1 MKKKSQSQGV
11 RSAILIFILIA
22 VFSYFTRKSF
32 YDYYLAHQ
40 VDNVFSTV
48 LIQTF
53 IVSVFWVASL
63 SGVVLFYLF
72 VKRRIRKILPIIW
85 ALAFLINIIF
95 WFADLKFVYFSG
107 VEITP
112 FLTAQA
118 KGSGGMIFNIIKDPW
133 IFIWILFA
141 ISIGAL
147 LRRLFKD
154 IEKNRQNIKLFGALF
169 LCGFLLAPFAAAFKD
184 LQEYV
189 VPSNFLSYYS
199 QSSEPANPAAGE
211 NELGFLEKLKRFG
224 IEYNFN
230 RPDVSYHE
238 RVYDSSQAPLLNS
251 EVIKSK
257 PNILIV
263 FLESFSN
270 DVTSIYNSKLPG
282 LTPNL
287 EKMASNPNTTIF
299 SNYYNASTPTITGL
313 IAELCSFIPPSGNED
328 MKKDG
333 TLAEHHLQCLPE
345 ILKENGYRDIF
356 YMHAVE
362 KAFSNKDK
370 VLQNAGVADEKIYGK
385 DEVGAFIKEHNLQ
398 NTVGAK
404 PLSWGWSDHQLYPV
418 FEEMIRSAGAKPFL
432 GMLMTID
439 THVPYVNSKDVIKYP
454 SPNANTGLNAFYTA
468 DDAFGKFWDYFLESG
483 LKDNTILITVADH
496 AAFPTLYVDMRDLVD
511 GAKNKTFF
519 DKTIFMAYIPDSTL
533 PKSVD
538 TISSSIDFTPTL
550 LHILGINPPNFF
562 EGHSIFYDRQLYP
575 NVLGVNEFQLYINQ
589 KDENGE
595 RKISY
600 DDPRFM
606 AGRKNKEP
614 ESELFTLT
622 DFLSYYNWKR
632 QVIKEGRFW
641 KKDSKDTAFLA
652 GSQPRLIAHAGG
664 GVKNLTYSNSLE
676 ALDENYTKGFKYFE
690 IDLSWTLDGK
700 LVLIHDWDQTY
711 KDLFNRSDGAPYSL
725 FFKNLKMSQG
735 LTQMDLEDLFVWLK
749 AHQDAKIISDIKER
763 NIEALREISKT
774 GYRDYFIVQV
784 YSEDEIQPV
793 KDLGYQNVI
802 LTLYNTEYSNEKVL
816 GIADKYDLFA
826 ITMDQERAAKGN
838 LLKQLDD
845 QNVTVLLHTLND
857 PKELSSLAEQGADG
871 FYTDF
876 ITPKD

>member
-1 MKKKSQSQGV
+1 MEKKSQPQGV
-11 RSAILIFILIA
+11 RSAILIFVLIT
-22 VFSYFTRKSF
+22 VFTYLTKKSF
-32 YDYYLAHQ
+32 YGYYLAHRI
-40 VDNVFSTV
+40 DHVFLTV
-48 LIQTF
+48 LGQTF
-53 IVSVFWVASL
+53 IVSIFWIASL
-63 SGVVLFYLF
+63 SGAVLFYLF
-72 VKRRIRKILPIIW
+72 IKRRIRIILPVIW

-118 KGSGGMIFNIIKDPW
+118 HGSGGMIFNSIKDPW
-133 IFIWILFA
+133 IFIWFLFA
-141 ISIGAL
+141 VSVGAL

-154 IEKNRQNIKLFGALF
+154 IEKNRQSARLFFVFF
-169 LCGFLLAPFAAAFKD
+169 LCGFLPLLLFPSFKN
-184 LQEYV
+184 LQEYI

-199 QSSEPANPAAGE
+199 GQKEPEGPAAGE
-211 NELGFLEKLKRFG
+211 NELGFLKKLKRFG

-230 RPDVSYHE
+230 RPDVLYHE
-238 RVYDSSQAPLLNS
+238 RVYDPSQAPAIDS
-251 EVIKSK
+251 EVIRGK

-270 DVTSIYNSKLPG
+270 DVTSIYNPQLAG

-287 EKMASNPNTTIF
+287 EKMAQNPNTTVF

-313 IAELCSFIPPSGNED
+313 IAQLCSFIAPSGNED
-328 MKKDG
+328 MKKNG
-333 TLAEHHLQCLPE
+333 TLAEHQLLCLPE
-345 ILKENGYRDIF
+345 ILKNNGYNDVF
-356 YMHAVE
+356 YLHAVE
-362 KAFSNKDK
+362 KTFANKDK
-370 VLQNAGVADEKIYGK
+370 VLQNAGVDYERIYAK
-385 DEVGAFIKEHNLQ
+385 DEVAAFIKERNLQ
-398 NTVGAK
+398 STVGSK

-418 FEEMIRSAGAKPFL
+418 FEELIKSAGPQPFL

-439 THVPYVNSKDVIKYP
+439 THIPYVNSKDVIKYP

-468 DDAFGKFWDYFLESG
+468 DDAFGKFWDYFLNSE
-483 LKDNTILITVADH
+483 LKDNTILIAVADH
-496 AAFPTLYVDMRDLVD
+496 AAFPTLYTDMKDLFG

-533 PKSVD
+533 PETVD
-538 TISSSIDFTPTL
+538 TYASSIDFTPTL

-562 EGHSIFYDRQLYP
+562 EGHSIFFDRELYP

-589 KDENGE
+589 LDGNGE

-606 AGRKNKEP
+606 VGRKNKEP
-614 ESELFTLT
+614 ESELLTLT
-622 DFLSYYNWKR
+622 DFLSYYKWKR

-652 GSQPRLIAHAGG
+652 MSQPRLIAHAAGG
-664 GVKNLTYSNSLE
+664 TKGLQYTNSLE
-676 ALDENYTKGFKYFE
+676 ALNENYAQGFKYFE
-690 IDLSWTLDGK
+690 TDLSWTKDDK

-711 KDLFNRSDGAPYSL
+711 KDLFNRSDGVPYSL

-749 AHQDAKIISDIKER
+749 EHRDAKIISDIKER
-763 NIEALREISKT
+763 NIEALKEISQT
-774 GYRDYFIVQV
+774 DFRDYFIVQV
-784 YSEDEIQPV
+784 YSEDEIQSV
-793 KDLGYQNVI
+793 KDLGFKNVI
-802 LTLYNTEYSNEKVL
+802 LALYNTEYDNERVL
-816 GIADKYDLFA
+816 SIAKKYGLFGISMDKARADK
-826 ITMDQERAAKGN
+826 GG
-838 LLKQLDD
+838 LLEELDKI
-845 QNVTVLLHTLND
+845 NATVLLHTIND
-857 PKELSSLAEQGADG
+857 PKELPALEEGGADG

-876 ITPKD
+876 ITPKN